1 MGNTFE
7 LDAPV
12 TEKDSHEFL
21 LGSDFSLRVGV
32 SGMQGWRTSMEDSH
46 ICADLSSFLG
56 HTLLA
61 VCDGHGGKE
70 TAIFV
75 KENLVR
81 IVETNENWKNYAAA
95 EISDDDPEVLGSVLK
110 ESLIQLDNE
119 MKDTE
124 NKCYVKSGGA
134 IVVCL
139 VTPSHIVCANS
150 GDCRAVLGV
159 SCSPDLRDI
168 STIEAKHIPLSKDH
182 KPDLASERSRIEAAG
197 GNVSFGRVNGELALS
212 RGVGDLRFKTKA
224 DTPPHLQVVTCV
236 PDITIHKRNVKVD
249 LVLLIACDGLFDV
262 ISSDQAVQRL
272 LEIFRLGETS
282 CMLIAEEM
290 IDGALIEGR
299 SRDNIS
305 AIVCAFAA
313 GVEVMQRASAGAGAI
328 GVEGI
333 RMERR
338 LAGKNIADYDMYDNI
353 EHMPKV
359 EKAPGSMFYSD
370 DY

>member
-12 TEKDSHEFL
+12 TDKDSHEFL
-21 LGSDFSLRVGV
+21 LGAESPLRVGV

-46 ICADLSSFLG
+46 ISVDLPSIQD

-70 TAIFV
+70 TALFV

-81 IVETNENWKNYAAA
+81 ILESTEIWKSYIASGSADKTPNALGIALDETL
-95 EISDDDPEVLGSVLK
+95 IRLDD
-110 ESLIQLDNE
+110 E
-119 MKDTE
+119 MKATKD
-124 NKCYVKSGGA
+124 KCYVNSGGA

-159 SCSPDLRDI
+159 SCSSDLSAI
-168 STIEAKHIPLSKDH
+168 NAIEAKSIPLSEDH
-182 KPDLASERSRIEAAG
+182 KPDVASERSRIEQAG

-212 RGVGDLRFKTKA
+212 RGVGDLRYKTKT
-224 DTPPHLQVVTCV
+224 DTPPHMQVVTCV
-236 PDITIHKRNVKVD
+236 PDITIHKRDAKTD
-249 LVLLIACDGLFDV
+249 LVLLLACDGLFDV

-282 CMLIAEEM
+282 TMMIAEEM
-290 IDGALIEGR
+290 IDGALFEGR

-305 AIVCAFAA
+305 AIVCAFPA
-313 GVEVMQRASAGAGAI
+313 GYDVMQRASVGDNAI
-328 GVEGI
+328 GVGGI

-338 LAGKNIADYDMYDNI
+338 LAGKNIADYDMYDNVQF
-353 EHMPKV
+353 MPKV